1 MEKLSDLKWRIIMS
15 SAQAIGVGALL
26 FFSKFYWVVVS
37 VVGLATVTAL
47 WEYVQLAS
55 KKGIRLPFIL
65 LAIACFVQVLSFPI
79 APSVAAWCFFGAAML
94 LFLWHFR
101 QKEGA
106 IADLGGSLFA
116 LLYISVP
123 MGMAA
128 ALFYLPTGGL
138 LWVAYLIAVV
148 KSSDMGAYF
157 GGHLLGRRRLAP
169 VISPGKTVEGALC
182 GFVCAMGVAILF
194 RGWIPAPLWLGALL
208 AVAGQVG
215 DLVESLLKRDANQ
228 KDSNVLP
235 GVGGI
240 LDAIDSLLL
249 SSPILYFYLYSRV
262 L

>member
-1 MEKLSDLKWRIIMS
+1 MKLFDLKWRIIMS
-15 SAQAIGVGALL
+15 LAQAIGVGALL
-26 FFSKFYWVVVS
+26 FFSKYYLIVAGVI
-37 VVGLATVTAL
+37 GLAAVTAL

-65 LAIACFVQVLSFPI
+65 LAICCFVQVFSFPI
-79 APSVAAWCFFGAAML
+79 SANLAAWAFFGATML

-106 IADLGGSLFA
+106 IADVGGSLFG
-116 LLYISVP
+116 LLYVAVP

-128 ALFYLPTGGL
+128 ATFYLPAGGM

-148 KSSDMGAYF
+148 KSSDIAAYF

-169 VISPGKTVEGALC
+169 AISPGKTVEGALC
-182 GFVCAMGVAILF
+182 GFICAMGAAILF
-194 RGWIPAPLWLGALL
+194 KSWIPAPLWLGALL
-208 AVAGQVG
+208 AVAGQFG
-215 DLVESLLKRDANQ
+215 DLAESLLKRDANQ

-249 SSPILYFYLYSRV
+249 SAPILYFYLSSRT